1 MPRIGGLSVVR
12 EVEHLRA
19 IEILRDRATRERI
32 LSSIRLGAHARPA
45 FAAEGIPSGSFDSIV
60 ARGRAES
67 SQFHDGL
74 VAEPSFFAVVHDE
87 IEKAIG
93 EAFVGHTRE
102 LVAAFGEAG
111 FDGAKERAKW
121 MLRRFGPEFA
131 EASAREDELPTRSS
145 EREVRAMLYAKL
157 GLGEPSKA
165 IDVLATEKGKDSDP

>member
-1 MPRIGGLSVVR
+1 MR

-45 FAAEGIPSGSFDSIV
+45 FAAAGVPSSSFDSIV
-60 ARGRAES
+60 SRGRAES
-67 SQFHDGL
+67 AQFHEGL
-74 VAEPSFFAVVHDE
+74 TEEPSFFAVVHDE

-93 EAFVGHTRE
+93 EAFVAHTRE

-131 EASAREDELPTRSS
+131 EASAREDELPTKAN

-157 GLGEPSKA
+157 GLGEPSKV
-165 IDVLATEKGKDSDP
+165 IDAVATEKGGDS